1 MMIPTSRAY
10 RFVQVDVFTNER
22 FGGNQLAVF
31 TDARGLDQLEMQNI
45 AREMNYSES
54 TFVFPPENVTADARV
69 RIFTPAT
76 ELPFAGHP
84 TVGTAWVL
92 GSERGLREMRL
103 ELKVGT
109 LNVSAEAGSGGVGSA
124 RMEQPAPTFR
134 EAGIDRAGL
143 ARLLGLEERDVHPAL
158 PIEFGSAGVE
168 FLYAPL
174 ASMDAVRRARLD
186 LAAPQAAELAPGHP
200 AVYLFSTETVLPG
213 TAAHARMLSQLI
225 SDSVAEDPATGS
237 AAGPLGAYLVRHGA
251 QQVGTF
257 TIEQGYEMG
266 RPSQIE
272 VVIQGDRPGVA
283 KVHVGG
289 GVVRVAEGE
298 LFV

>member
-1 MMIPTSRAY
+1 LNAY
-10 RFVQVDVFTNER
+10 RFVTVDVFTRER

-31 TDARGLDQLEMQNI
+31 TDARGLDDATMQSI

-54 TFVFPPENVTADARV
+54 TFVLPPKEAGSEASV

-84 TVGTAWVL
+84 TVGTAFVL
-92 GSERGLREMRL
+92 GAERKKREMRL
-103 ELKVGT
+103 DLKIGTLKVTARADNGGKG
-109 LNVSAEAGSGGVGSA
+109 VAG
-124 RMEQPAPTFR
+124 MEQPLPTFR
-134 EAGIDRAGL
+134 PAGL
-143 ARLLGLEERDVHPAL
+143 ERSALAQLLGLGADDIHASL
-158 PIEFGSAGVE
+158 PIQFGSAGVE

-174 ASMDAVRRARLD
+174 ASLDAVRRATLRAE
-186 LAAPQAAELAPGHP
+186 AAAAALPGDHP
-200 AVYLFSTETVLPG
+200 AVYLFSVEAAEKG
-213 TAAHARMLSQLI
+213 NAAHARMLGLLI
-225 SDSVAEDPATGS
+225 ADSVAEDPATGS
-237 AAGPLGAYLVRHGA
+237 AAGPLGAYLVHHG
-251 QQVGTF
+251 QQAAGTF

-272 VVIQGDRPGVA
+272 VTVSGDD
-283 KVHVGG
+283 KSITSVHVGG